1 MKLLATLL
9 FFLLSLRPSP
19 SSNTTGH
26 KFYVS
31 TTTIRHNPKA
41 NTLEISLQ
49 VFIDDAENL
58 LNTQSNTPL
67 VLDPDS
73 DTARIASVWED
84 YLQQSFVLRVEDRQI
99 DYDFLGKEYRN
110 DLMISY
116 IEVPLVSFPKQ
127 MQITNTL
134 FFKLFDTQ
142 KNIVHVQTAA
152 GRKSF
157 LLEAESPSTKVDFS
171 SF

>member
-1 MKLLATLL
+1 MKLLAALL
-9 FFLLSLRPSP
+9 FSLLPLGSFPY
-19 SSNTTGH
+19 SNATAH

-31 TTTIRHNPKA
+31 TATIRHNPKA

-58 LNTQSNTPL
+58 LNTQSDTPL
-67 VLDPDS
+67 ILDPDS
-73 DTARIASVWED
+73 DAARIASVWGK
-84 YLQQSFVLRVEDRQI
+84 YLQQSFVLRVEERQI
-99 DYDFLGKEYRN
+99 TYDFLGKEYRN

-116 IEVPLVSFPKQ
+116 IEVPMDALPAELH
-127 MQITNTL
+127 ITNTL
-134 FFKLFDTQ
+134 FFKLFNTQ
-142 KNIVHVQTAA
+142 KNIVHVQTAT

-157 LLEAESPSTKVDFS
+157 LLEAETPSTIIDFS

>member
-1 MKLLATLL
+1 MKLLAALL
-9 FFLLSLRPSP
+9 ILLPLGPSP
-19 SSNTTGH
+19 SSNSTAH

-31 TTTIRHNPKA
+31 SATIRHNPKA

-58 LNTQSNTPL
+58 LNTQSDTPL
-67 VLDPDS
+67 ILDPDS
-73 DTARIASVWED
+73 DAARIANVWEK
-84 YLQQSFVLRVEDRQI
+84 YLQQSFVLRVEERQVA
-99 DYDFLGKEYRN
+99 YDFLGKEYRN

-116 IEVPLVSFPKQ
+116 IKFQWILFRE
-127 MQITNTL
+127 ITHYKHP

-157 LLEAESPSTKVDFS
+157 LLEAESPSTTIDFS

>member
-1 MKLLATLL
+1 MKLLAALL
-9 FFLLSLRPSP
+9 VLLPLGPSP
-19 SSNTTGH
+19 SSNSTAH

-31 TTTIRHNPKA
+31 TATIRHNPKA
-41 NTLEISLQ
+41 KTLEISLQ

-58 LNTQSNTPL
+58 LNTQSDTPL
-67 VLDPDS
+67 ILDPDS
-73 DTARIASVWED
+73 DAARIANVWEK
-84 YLQQSFVLRVEDRQI
+84 YLQQSFVLRVEERQVA
-99 DYDFLGKEYRN
+99 YDFLGKEYRN

-116 IEVPLVSFPKQ
+116 IEVPMDTLPEKLH
-127 MQITNTL
+127 ITNTL

-157 LLEAESPSTKVDFS
+157 LLEVESPSTTIDFS